1 MNKILA
7 VSVIMPVYNSRKY
20 LEKAIS
26 SVLNQSL
33 KDVEI
38 ICVDDCSSD
47 GSLEVLRK
55 LERSDRR
62 VRVFRNKKNVGP
74 GLSRNVGIKKA
85 RGEYVCFLDS
95 DDWLEGDAL
104 ERLHKKG
111 KSENLD
117 VVYIWPKL
125 VFADR
130 VVLDKRLLSLEDV
143 EDKDVIFRKNLMRK
157 VAWAPWS
164 KFIKRELLIKNR
176 INFPDIYIAEDMNF
190 SAKVIYY
197 AKKISFVD
205 EYFYNYNLREGSL
218 MSYTKPKR
226 RIENYFESIRLMEGL
241 LKEKRILEKYQRE
254 FLYFKLY
261 NYLAIYGVMFYASEE
276 LDEILHKKKIWNDED
291 FKIINILKVGIF
303 DSVMV
308 GSFLIK
314 IGLFSPVFKIREF
327 FRILFRKWGKRNS

>member
-1 MNKILA
+1 
-7 VSVIMPVYNSRKY
+7 
-20 LEKAIS
+20 
-26 SVLNQSL
+26 
-33 KDVEI
+33 
-38 ICVDDCSSD
+38 
-47 GSLEVLRK
+47 
-55 LERSDRR
+55 
-62 VRVFRNKKNVGP
+62 
-74 GLSRNVGIKKA
+74 
-85 RGEYVCFLDS
+85 
-95 DDWLEGDAL
+95 
-104 ERLHKKG
+104 
-111 KSENLD
+111 
-117 VVYIWPKL
+117 
-125 VFADR
+125 
-130 VVLDKRLLSLEDV
+130 
-143 EDKDVIFRKNLMRK
+143 
-157 VAWAPWS
+157 
-164 KFIKRELLIKNR
+164 
-176 INFPDIYIAEDMNF
+176 
-190 SAKVIYY
+190 
-197 AKKISFVD
+197 
-205 EYFYNYNLREGSL
+205 